1 MKNIKKIL
9 LTMAMT
15 MALGTSA
22 FAASG
27 FEFLLNVPFG
37 LNVGIPTKETKD
49 LGGQDAHMGFD
60 VGVDA
65 QIGYMIS
72 VKDGFGISLLA
83 ELGYSFDSYGYGYSE
98 PIPDTATTVNATTR
112 FSFWNSYHSFKVGLL
127 PKFNIGVGN
136 GAIAIGI
143 GGGAK
148 IPLSG
153 KSGTTITVGSEE
165 IAKTEVALKRKDI
178 TDLFSPSVIGYV
190 KVTFDYYLFFTDNI
204 GMNFGLYLG
213 GDFAPKL
220 KNTKI
225 GTDAFDFGLQLGFR
239 FGPKA

>member
-1 MKNIKKIL
+1 MKITKKIL

-49 LGGQDAHMGFD
+49 LGGQDTHMGFD

-98 PIPDTATTVNATTR
+98 TIGNTTTR
-112 FSFWNSYHSFKVGLL
+112 ASFGQRYHSFKVGLL

-148 IPLSG
+148 IPISG
-153 KSGTTITVGSEE
+153 KSGTTITVGSED
-165 IAKTEVALKRKDI
+165 ATEVVALKRKDI

-225 GTDAFDFGLQLGFR
+225 GTDAFDIGLQLGFR